1 MRIPEGMSRID
12 LQGRTMGT
20 NWSAKLYVPAG
31 ISKGL
36 VADKLE
42 VSFRDCIQV
51 FSLWDEASFINR
63 FNSAS
68 FGDTICIPDEF
79 RHVWQA
85 AFAVYEASRGAFD
98 PYCHDEISRRG
109 FNPPIEAYVN
119 PPQNLKANP
128 FQENKAVLAKPRCP
142 RIDLNAI
149 AKGYAVDCMAS
160 VLEGLRVFSY
170 LVEIG
175 GEYKGIGCKEDG
187 QPWWVEIETGNSVCV
202 LNRVAMTGLAL
213 ATSGNFYKNKQV
225 NSHPAGH
232 ILNPAN
238 AAGDIASV
246 SVIHPSCMHADAWAT
261 ALFASGEGALGLSE
275 KNEISAI
282 IQLKSGSYLE
292 SLRLKSHFLGK

>member
-31 ISKGL
+31 ISKAL

-42 VSFRDCIQV
+42 ASFRDCIQV

-79 RHVWQA
+79 HRVWQA
-85 AFAVYEASRGAFD
+85 AFNVYEASKGAFD

-119 PPQNLKANP
+119 TAQNLKANP
-128 FQENKAVLAKPRCP
+128 FQENKAVLSKPQCP

-149 AKGYAVDCMAS
+149 AKGYAVDCMAGE
-160 VLEGLRVFSY
+160 LEGLGVFSY

-175 GEYKGIGCKEDG
+175 GEYKGIGCKKDG
-187 QPWWVEIETGNSVCV
+187 QPWWVEIETDNSVCV

-213 ATSGNFYKNKQV
+213 ATSGNVYKSKQI
-225 NSHPAGH
+225 NAHPSGH
-232 ILNPAN
+232 ILNSTN
-238 AAGDIASV
+238 SGGNITSV
-246 SVIHPSCMHADAWAT
+246 SVVHPSCMLADAWAT
-261 ALFASGEGALGLSE
+261 ALFASGEGAQGLAE
-275 KNEISAI
+275 KNEISTI
-282 IQLKSGSYLE
+282 IQLKSSHYIE
-292 SLRLKSHFLGK
+292 SAQLKNHFCRE